1 MRWAVPFH
9 WRGNHHAYYGVFLVV
24 FGFFNWYM
32 GIGNGELVTL
42 IPLWQTFVGVG
53 LFMIGDDIIE
63 HTITADT
70 PLRILFER
78 IIQPV
83 LRQLNENRHK

>member
-1 MRWAVPFH
+1 M
-9 WRGNHHAYYGVFLVV
+9 YYGIFMVV

-32 GIGNGELVTL
+32 GIDNGELVTL
-42 IPLWQTFVGVG
+42 IPLWQSFVGVG
-53 LFMIGDDIIE
+53 LFMIVDDVIE
-63 HTITADT
+63 HTYTADT

-78 IIQPV
+78 VIQPV